1 MTHSSDDLDIPS
13 TISRNAGVMMLGTLI
28 YLVTRLFLPPY
39 ILKYLSLNEY
49 GIWTYC
55 FIIVG
60 YLGMGIYGISN
71 VYVRYIAVYNAHNQL
86 EKINRLAATGVLF
99 SLGLCLLCVPL
110 LWFGLPYAIDVLKVT
125 PDLKETAFWIIFGT
139 SLLFLFDMIF
149 AVFAS
154 TLQSLH
160 KFTIERGFWTLSVLI
175 EAGIILATLAAGWG
189 LYGLL
194 AAFGVRILLFV
205 ILCAIACKRL
215 LPTFSIAPSHADR
228 QDLHYFY
235 NYGGVVQTT
244 GILSIVNRS
253 LERLLAGLTMGPSTA
268 ALYDIGEKFPTM
280 ATQIPSSINAVILP
294 ATSHLHAKERH
305 HQLVEVY
312 LKSSRWINIITGMM
326 MGFMAPF
333 AFFLITI
340 WLGSDPKYAF
350 APIILVCFTIA
361 YQMDVLT
368 GPGSATYRG
377 INRPFREL
385 FYPLSQF
392 LLVLGAFALLFSL
405 YGASI
410 WTINASVASMMVL
423 SALIY
428 IYRNNRFL
436 EVPQWHYFKHVF
448 LPGLLPYLIGG
459 ALYLLLAPLMI
470 PYLKERWTLFY
481 TFLGALT
488 LYLLIA
494 IPLYYFIFLDREE
507 RLFLKQRAKSF
518 LFKG

>member
-1 MTHSSDDLDIPS
+1 MTTDDLDLPS
-13 TISRNAGVMMLGTLI
+13 TISRNAGVMMLGTFI

-39 ILKYLSLNEY
+39 ILKYLTLNEY

-55 FIIVG
+55 FIVVG

-110 LWFGLPYAIDVLKVT
+110 LWFGLPYAIDALKVT
-125 PDLKETAFWIIFGT
+125 SDLKKTAFWIIFGT
-139 SLLFLFDMIF
+139 SLIFLLDMVF

-160 KFTIERGFWTLSVLI
+160 KFTIERSFWTLSVLI
-175 EAGIILATLAAGWG
+175 EAAIILITLAAGWG

-194 AAFGVRILLFV
+194 AAFGMRILLFI

-215 LPTFSIAPSHADR
+215 LPTFSIAPHHADR

-235 NYGGVVQTT
+235 NYGGVVQAT

-253 LERLLAGLTMGPSTA
+253 LERLLSGLTMGPSAA

-294 ATSHLHAKERH
+294 ATSHLHAKEQH
-305 HQLVEVY
+305 QQLVDVY
-312 LKSSRWINIITGMM
+312 LRSSRWINIITGVM

-340 WLGSDPKYAF
+340 WLGSDPQYAL
-350 APIILVCFTIA
+350 APTILACFTIA

-385 FYPLSQF
+385 FYPLLQCV
-392 LLVLGAFALLFSL
+392 LVLGTFATLFYL
-405 YGASI
+405 YGPSI
-410 WTINASVASMMVL
+410 WIINVSVASMMVL

-428 IYRNNRFL
+428 IYRNNSFL
-436 EVPQWHYFKHVF
+436 QVSQRHYFKHVF
-448 LPGLLPYLIGG
+448 LPGLLPYILGG
-459 ALYLLLAPLMI
+459 ALYLILEPLML
-470 PYLKERWTLFY
+470 PYLKARWTLFY
-481 TFLGALT
+481 AFLGALA

-494 IPLYYFIFLDREE
+494 IPFYYFALLDREE
-507 RLFLKQRAKSF
+507 RFFLKQRAKSF